1 VNTTGLEHIDK
12 TLSYV
17 RHHNWVT
24 FLLARLY
31 CCRHDRYYSRLLYT
45 YLRTVDDYIDTTER
59 SVKEKQRFLNQQ
71 RKTITD
77 LYAGKVPEGN
87 SMIAQIVRYDR
98 AHNNMLRPFI
108 MRMMDIFTFDSVRQ
122 YKNVTEQELLDYSL
136 ALGSA
141 YTQLLIRFIEPRY
154 HVEQE
159 NVQLAHACHLSHMLR
174 DFQEDLKL
182 GYINIAKQDIKTYR
196 INPNIQDENFRKWL
210 KDRITSIREKFKKG
224 NARLDRTPI
233 LRIKIIA
240 RLYCFRYEAV
250 LQQIEDAD
258 YRLLVVYHLRLR
270 DVLKLTLILIS
281 TVFRHIWHS
290 LAV

>member
-1 VNTTGLEHIDK
+1 VNTTVIEHTDK

-31 CCRHDRYYSRLLYT
+31 CRRHDRYYSRLLYT
-45 YLRTVDDYIDTTER
+45 YLRTVDDYIDTRER
-59 SVKEKQRFLNQQ
+59 TPQEKQRFLRAQ
-71 RKTITD
+71 RNLIDD
-77 LYAGKVPEGN
+77 LYAGKVLQGS
-87 SMIAQIVRYDR
+87 SMIARIVLYDR
-98 AHNNMLRPFI
+98 CHDNMLRPFI
-108 MRMMDIFTFDSVRQ
+108 ARMMDIFEFDSARQ
-122 YKNVTEQELLDYSL
+122 YKNVSEQELLDYSL

-141 YTQLLIRFIEPRY
+141 YTQLLIRFVEPRY
-154 HVEQE
+154 RVEQE

-196 INPNIQDENFRKWL
+196 VDPNMQDDNFRKWL
-210 KDRITSIREKFKKG
+210 KDRIAGIREKFKKG
-224 NARLDRTPI
+224 KVRLDSIPI

-258 YRLLVVYHLRLR
+258 YQLRAAYHLRVR
-270 DVLKLTLILIS
+270 DILKLTS
-281 TVFRHIWHS
+281 TLFATIFRHIWYS
-290 LAV
+290 LAF